1 MTARTIVLPLFPG
14 HETGPGGKSFLPGFP
29 GFEDRMN
36 LPQPMAPA
44 PGHVTEGEAS
54 LVQENRDASHAA
66 NTRRNYTGGFRR
78 FSAWCQDR
86 GNLALPAAP
95 KIVEIYL
102 SLRAESGLTLGT
114 VRGDRAAISFAH
126 RERDLA
132 DPCNSNL
139 VRKNMKGMANRLGRE
154 QAQAQPLTAEC
165 MAAIRAT
172 ACTPRNRG
180 GVGKRRESEE
190 AARVRGNLD
199 IAICQV
205 MRDALLRRGEA
216 AKLRWRDIEYCDG
229 GGLVTI
235 ERSKT
240 DQKGETAVVYI
251 SPQAAE
257 DLRVIQPADPD
268 PDARVFDL
276 GDHSLCRRIRA
287 AAIQAKL
294 GDGFS
299 GHSPRIGMTVD
310 LSNANFET
318 IRIMNAGRWKTVRM
332 VAHYTR
338 KVVAARGAVAQFYQR
353 QGE

>member
-1 MTARTIVLPLFPG
+1 
-14 HETGPGGKSFLPGFP
+14 
-29 GFEDRMN
+29 
-36 LPQPMAPA
+36 
-44 PGHVTEGEAS
+44 
-54 LVQENRDASHAA
+54 
-66 NTRRNYTGGFRR
+66 
-78 FSAWCQDR
+78 
-86 GNLALPAAP
+86 
-95 KIVEIYL
+95 
-102 SLRAESGLTLGT
+102 
-114 VRGDRAAISFAH
+114 
-126 RERDLA
+126 
-132 DPCNSNL
+132 
-139 VRKNMKGMANRLGRE
+139 MKGMANRLGRE

-172 ACTPRNRG
+172 SCTPRNRG
-180 GVGKRRESEE
+180 GVGKRCESEE

-240 DQKGETAVVYI
+240 DQKGETAVIYI

-310 LSNANFET
+310 LSNANFEMT
-318 IRIMNAGRWKTVRM
+318 PIMNAGRWKTVRM

-338 KVVAARGAVAQFYQR
+338 KVVAARGAVAPVLPAPGR
-353 QGE
+353 VSDSRALTPK